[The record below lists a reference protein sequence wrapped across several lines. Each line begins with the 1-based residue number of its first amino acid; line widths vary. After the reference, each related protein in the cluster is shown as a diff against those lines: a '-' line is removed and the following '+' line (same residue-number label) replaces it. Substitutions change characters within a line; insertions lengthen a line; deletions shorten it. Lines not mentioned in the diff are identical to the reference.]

1 MGFNIFPLCYVFLNF
16 AHFKK
21 QSFFSFQMPPPPKP
35 SRYLFFLQST
45 VLFSVLLDFIH
56 LCSLYWGGVYV
67 RKIGDQFGK
76 TEAE

>member
-1 MGFNIFPLCYVFLNF
+1 MGFNIFPVLCFFFNF

-21 QSFFSFQMPPPPKP
+21 QSFLSFQMPPQKP
-35 SRYLFFLQST
+35 SCYLFFLQST

-56 LCSLYWGGVYV
+56 LCSLYWEEVYV